1 MLPFR
6 TVNLRL
12 HAGTDITA
20 ENPQLRT
27 FTQQYDIHEQSGI
40 PFFRDIIIHELR
52 EIYVRCYG
60 QAVHIDSKAAVFSC
74 VLSVLLRISG
84 IGRADVD
91 DRSEGGSFRRSL
103 LFLLDTGK
111 CFIFGGL

>member
-27 FTQQYDIHEQSGI
+27 FTQQYDIHEQGGI
-40 PFFRDIIIHELR
+40 PFFRDIIVHELR

-84 IGRADVD
+84 IG
-91 DRSEGGSFRRSL
+91 
-103 LFLLDTGK
+103 
-111 CFIFGGL
+111 